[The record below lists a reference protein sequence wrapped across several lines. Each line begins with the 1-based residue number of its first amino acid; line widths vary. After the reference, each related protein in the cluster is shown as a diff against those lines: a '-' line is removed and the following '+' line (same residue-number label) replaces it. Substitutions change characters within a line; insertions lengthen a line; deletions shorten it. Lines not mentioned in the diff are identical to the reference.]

1 MMEEIQTVVAKKS
14 PESHESNNSGGI
26 VGSVSSGGISGGIS
40 GSGEYGP
47 GLKGVSG
54 NVKRS
59 TRWSN
64 NYGSR
69 Y

>member
-1 MMEEIQTVVAKKS
+1 MAKKS
-14 PESHESNNSGGI
+14 PETQESNNSGGI
-26 VGSVSSGGISGGIS
+26 VGSVSSGGISGGGIS